1 VTSRRPADGREVL
14 GHVALALSRYLRE
27 SRGDGVWVPPEVES
41 LAVLL
46 ADCARQR
53 QEATTF
59 APCGE
64 GPDDE
69 VMKTTLLLTRREAAH
84 VLRRSVRS
92 VDRAVAA
99 GVLPAVKVEGSTRI
113 RRADIEAYVDS
124 LQPPRSFRDQV
135 TAKDGAA

>member
-1 VTSRRPADGREVL
+1 MTARRPADGREVV

-41 LAVLL
+41 LARLL
-46 ADCARQR
+46 TDCARRR
-53 QEATTF
+53 QEATAL
-59 APCGE
+59 APGGE
-64 GPDDE
+64 DPDDG
-69 VMKTTLLLTRREAAH
+69 VMETTLLLTRREAAH

-92 VDRAVAA
+92 VDRAIAD

-124 LQPPRSFRDQV
+124 LQSPRSFRDSV
-135 TAKDGAA
+135 EAKDSA